1 MTEVDKAVLSDS
13 DFLAP
18 MPTAKEGNFLMQKD
32 FLSARL
38 EYVMSL
44 ELTAE
49 NIERVRSLKRGIVGW
64 RTSFKKQVDEY
75 VREHFNAPKDIYK
88 AAANEVLAEIELLE
102 GKADAVLAEEE
113 RKRTEAVDFA
123 IDGIID
129 SLKGGELPDDWVDR
143 IERKKSFY
151 NKTADMADTA
161 EDIKKQFAEL
171 LFDYNSERTSAEAVR
186 KACDDERLDVET
198 YVGLLKTMPLGQVLE
213 KISKRKEELKKLS
226 SITEKVQGI
235 KVDILPDAAEEI
247 KTIHLVLSY
256 PARKAQYLNTVVEQ
270 LRTQGIKVAVSN

>member
-1 MTEVDKAVLSDS
+1 MTDK

-18 MPTAKEGNFLMQKD
+18 MPVANEGNFLMQKD

-88 AAANEVLAEIELLE
+88 AAANEVLAEIETLE

-113 RKRTEAVDFA
+113 RKRVEAVDFA

-129 SLKGGELPDDWVDR
+129 SLRGGALPDEWVDR
-143 IERKKSFY
+143 IERRKQYY
-151 NKTADMADTA
+151 NKTADMAQTA
-161 EDIKKQFAEL
+161 EDIKKQFADL
-171 LFDYNSERTSAEAVR
+171 LYQYNEERTSEEAVR
-186 KACDDERLDVET
+186 KACDDDRLDVET
-198 YVGLLKTMPLGQVLE
+198 YVGLLQTMPLGQVLE
-213 KISKRKEELKKLS
+213 KVNQRKEELKKLS
-226 SITEKVQGI
+226 SITEGVEGI
-235 KVDILPDAAEEI
+235 RCDTLKPASSEEV
-247 KTIHLVLSY
+247 KHLTLELWYS
-256 PARKAQYLNTVVEQ
+256 PSKASYLNYMFDEM
-270 LRTQGIKVAVSN
+270 RKNNIKVAWATVK

>member
-1 MTEVDKAVLSDS
+1 MTDK

-18 MPTAKEGNFLMQKD
+18 MPVAKEGNFLSQKD

-88 AAANEVLAEIELLE
+88 AAANEVLAEIEVLE

-129 SLKGGELPDDWVDR
+129 GLKGGALPDEWVNR
-143 IERKKSFY
+143 IERKKQYY
-151 NKTADMADTA
+151 NKTADMAQTA
-161 EDIKKQFAEL
+161 EDIRKQFADL
-171 LFDYNSERTSAEAVR
+171 LYRYNEERTSEDAVR

-198 YVGLLKTMPLGQVLE
+198 YVGLLQTMPLGQVLE
-213 KISKRKEELKKLS
+213 RIGQRKEELARLSVIIPDKIEGHKVELEKAMTITLVYTQSKEIEDYLNKVFAEIRKK
-226 SITEKVQGI
+226 GI
-235 KVDILPDAAEEI
+235 KVSWSWPANI
-247 KTIHLVLSY
+247 K
-256 PARKAQYLNTVVEQ
+256 R
-270 LRTQGIKVAVSN
+270 

>member
-1 MTEVDKAVLSDS
+1 MTDS

-18 MPTAKEGNFLMQKD
+18 MPIAKEGNFLMQKD

-102 GKADAVLAEEE
+102 GKADAVLAEED

-129 SLKGGELPDDWVDR
+129 SLRGGELPDDWVDR

-161 EDIKKQFAEL
+161 EDIKKQYASL

-186 KACDDERLDVET
+186 KACDDERLDVDT

-213 KISKRKEELKKLS
+213 KISRRKEELAKLS
-226 SITEKVQGI
+226 PINEKVQGI
-235 KVDILPDAAEEI
+235 KVEGLGDEI
-247 KTIHLVLSY
+247 KTIHLFLTY
-256 PARKAQYLNTVVEQ
+256 PARKAKYLQTIVEQ
-270 LRTQGIKVAVSN
+270 MRAQGITVTM

>member
-1 MTEVDKAVLSDS
+1 MTDK

-18 MPTAKEGNFLMQKD
+18 MPVANEGNFLMQKD

-88 AAANEVLAEIELLE
+88 AAANEVLAEIETLE

-113 RKRTEAVDFA
+113 RKRVEAVDFA

-129 SLKGGELPDDWVDR
+129 SLRGGALPDEWVDR
-143 IERKKSFY
+143 IERKKQYY
-151 NKTADMADTA
+151 NKTADMAQTA
-161 EDIKKQFAEL
+161 GDIRKQFADL
-171 LFDYNSERTSAEAVR
+171 LYQYNEERTSEDAVR
-186 KACDDERLDVET
+186 KACEEDKRLDVET
-198 YVGLLKTMPLGQVLE
+198 YVGLLQTLPLGQVLE
-213 KISKRKEELKKLS
+213 KVSQRKEELKKLS
-226 SITEKVQGI
+226 SITEGVEGI
-235 KVDILPDAAEEI
+235 ECDTLKPASNEVVKHMTLELWYSPEKASY
-247 KTIHLVLSY
+247 LSY
-256 PARKAQYLNTVVEQ
+256 IFGELKKNN
-270 LRTQGIKVAVSN
+270 IKVAWSTKK

>member
-1 MTEVDKAVLSDS
+1 MTDK

-18 MPTAKEGNFLMQKD
+18 MPVAKEGNFLSQKD

-88 AAANEVLAEIELLE
+88 AAANEVLAEIEVLE

-113 RKRTEAVDFA
+113 KKRTEAVDFA

-129 SLKGGELPDDWVDR
+129 GLKGGALPDEWVNR
-143 IERKKSFY
+143 IERKKQYY
-151 NKTADMADTA
+151 NKTADMAQTA
-161 EDIKKQFAEL
+161 EDIRKQFADL
-171 LFDYNSERTSAEAVR
+171 LYRYNEERTSEDAVR

-198 YVGLLKTMPLGQVLE
+198 YVGLLQTMPLGQVLE
-213 KISKRKEELKKLS
+213 RIGQRKEELAKLTK
-226 SITEKVQGI
+226 IADGI
-235 KVDILPDAAEEI
+235 EGIRVSRVTRVTSEDI
-247 KTIHLVLSY
+247 KTIRLLIQY
-256 PARKAQYLNTVVEQ
+256 PVEKAQYLNSVVNELIKNGIQ
-270 LRTQGIKVAVSN
+270 VVRT

>member
-1 MTEVDKAVLSDS
+1 MTDK

-18 MPTAKEGNFLMQKD
+18 MPVAKEGNFLSQKD

-88 AAANEVLAEIELLE
+88 AAANEVLAEIEVLE

-129 SLKGGELPDDWVDR
+129 GLKGGALPDEWVNR
-143 IERKKSFY
+143 IERKKQYY
-151 NKTADMADTA
+151 NKTADMAQTA
-161 EDIKKQFAEL
+161 EDIRKQFADL
-171 LFDYNSERTSAEAVR
+171 LYRYNEERTSEDAVR

-198 YVGLLKTMPLGQVLE
+198 YVGLLQTMPLGQVLE
-213 KISKRKEELKKLS
+213 RIGQRKEELAKLTP
-226 SITEKVQGI
+226 ITEGVEGI
-235 KVDILPDAAEEI
+235 RCDTLK
-247 KTIHLVLSY
+247 
-256 PARKAQYLNTVVEQ
+256 PASNEQVKHMTLELWYSPSKASYLNHMFDEM
-270 LRTQGIKVAVSN
+270 RKNNIKVAWATKE

>member
-1 MTEVDKAVLSDS
+1 MTDK

-18 MPTAKEGNFLMQKD
+18 MPVANEGNFLMQKD

-75 VREHFNAPKDIYK
+75 IREHFNAPKDIYK
-88 AAANEVLAEIELLE
+88 AAANEVLAEIETLE

-113 RKRTEAVDFA
+113 RKRVEAVDFA
-123 IDGIID
+123 IDGIIE
-129 SLKGGELPDDWVDR
+129 SFRGGALPDEWVDR
-143 IERKKSFY
+143 IERKKQYY
-151 NKTADMADTA
+151 NKTADMAQTA
-161 EDIKKQFAEL
+161 EDIKKQFADL
-171 LFDYNSERTSAEAVR
+171 LYQYNEERTSEEAVR

-198 YVGLLKTMPLGQVLE
+198 YVGLLQTMPLGQVLE
-213 KISKRKEELKKLS
+213 KVNQRKEELKKLS
-226 SITEKVQGI
+226 SITEGVEGI
-235 KVDILPDAAEEI
+235 KVEMPEEQDDEMKEI
-247 KTIHLVLSY
+247 DLHLRY
-256 PARKAQYLNTVVEQ
+256 PARKAQYLNTVFSE
-270 LRTQGIKVAVSN
+270 LTKHGILVAWATKE